1 MKKTIKRTI
10 KRFII
15 RLLKKILPIPTELLY
30 ILAISF
36 VITCAI
42 TYALYRVANVEPVQ
56 TYKAVDPV
64 IATTTP
70 IVKVETTCNP
80 STNKEVN
87 RLLNKYFKT
96 CSEVKTVWAIAQAE
110 SSGNMYSINKSNK
123 NGSWDCGYLQANT
136 IHRKKNE
143 TKDAFCQRMHN
154 LEENIALASKIYK
167 DAGYKFTPW
176 VTFNNKLH
184 LAYLK

>member
-1 MKKTIKRTI
+1 MKKIKKLI

-15 RLLKKILPIPTELLY
+15 SLLKKILPIPEELLY
-30 ILAISF
+30 ILAFSF
-36 VITCAI
+36 VVTSLI
-42 TYALYRVANVEPVQ
+42 TYAMYRVVNAEPVQ
-56 TYKAVDPV
+56 TYKAQEPV
-64 IATTTP
+64 IATTTA
-70 IVKVETTCNP
+70 IKKEVETTCDP

-96 CSEVKTVWAIAQAE
+96 CTEVKTVWAIAQAE
-110 SSGNMYSINKSNK
+110 SRGNMYSINKNNR

-154 LEENIALASKIYK
+154 LEENIAMASKIYK